1 MLSKP
6 KNPPSFAEACIVNA
20 DKRWKDRWLHRVHK
34 IVNWKSFAR
43 EQEKLYN
50 PNEGRPAWEPVM
62 LFRCLL
68 LAEWNG
74 LSDRALEEALEFRI
88 DFKKYVGLEV
98 DAAVPDATTFVVF
111 RDRIQ
116 PIRTKLFERQD
127 RLLRDAGF
135 EVHQR

>member
-1 MLSKP
+1 
-6 KNPPSFAEACIVNA
+6 
-20 DKRWKDRWLHRVHK
+20 
-34 IVNWKSFAR
+34 
-43 EQEKLYN
+43 
-50 PNEGRPAWEPVM
+50 M